1 MCGYFVVSEYA
12 STDLKKILK
21 SNADMDMSKVKQIT
35 FSLLR
40 ALHHLQSFNII
51 HGNLKPQNVVVDEDS
66 YEVKLSDFAQA
77 QSFVAETVEECTLSQ
92 STNDESSPLLYFRIN
107 SNESGNS
114 IFSANSL

>member
-40 ALHHLQSFNII
+40 ALHHL
-51 HGNLKPQNVVVDEDS
+51 
-66 YEVKLSDFAQA
+66 
-77 QSFVAETVEECTLSQ
+77 
-92 STNDESSPLLYFRIN
+92 
-107 SNESGNS
+107 
-114 IFSANSL
+114 